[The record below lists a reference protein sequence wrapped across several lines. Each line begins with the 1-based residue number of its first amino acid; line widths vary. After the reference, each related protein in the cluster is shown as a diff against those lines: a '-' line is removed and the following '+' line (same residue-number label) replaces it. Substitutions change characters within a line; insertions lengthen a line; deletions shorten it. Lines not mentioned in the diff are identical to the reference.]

1 MQTDRIEPKA
11 YFDSLLI
18 MDEVPQ
24 SMKPISFIEYH
35 LFSYLSCVLSLFRGD
50 SISNWGYN
58 YTVTQYGFPFSN
70 DLQNAINLITK
81 KGFIFSDDNGLF
93 QPSNEIIKTE
103 LDNFSYDTSLLNR
116 RDLISTALKCGLN
129 IPSGAIRNAIKNSPG
144 VSLHSSLSQSAPLLD
159 DTDNIELIY
168 DEYKVISDMIGKDNK
183 DLLSPAVIWLSA
195 RVMRIEG

>member
-1 MQTDRIEPKA
+1 MHIDRIEPKA

-18 MDEVPQ
+18 MDEIPQ
-24 SMKPISFIEYH
+24 SMKPISFVEYH

-70 DLQNAINLITK
+70 DLQNAINLITR

-93 QPSNEIIKTE
+93 QPSNDLIKEE
-103 LDNFSYDTSLLNR
+103 LNNFSYKSSISHR
-116 RDLISTALKCGLN
+116 RSLISTALKCGLN
-129 IPSGAIRNAIKNSPG
+129 IPSGAIRNAIKHSPG
-144 VSLHSSLSQSAPLLD
+144 ISLPSSLSQSASLLD
-159 DTDNIELIY
+159 DTDNISLIY
-168 DEYKVISDMIGKDNK
+168 DEYKVISDMIGKNNK

-195 RVMRIEG
+195 RVMRTEG